1 MLKQQTCWPLS
12 YPVRAAVGDQDD
24 WDEPSYDPPLHHD
37 PVLEQDPASLP
48 PWADRMDASAADIGT
63 RLTFASGRAAT
74 IAEACVLDA
83 KTGRYRNPRGKTGL
97 RGRGRL
103 GRWGANHAADCIVT
117 RLDPRTGVAQALVV
131 ERVDGDAGSC
141 VAWPG
146 GMVEPGEEVPET
158 LRAELTQEALSD
170 TDAVA
175 RLFSGGRRR
184 VLYQGWVDDHR
195 NTDEAW
201 METTVVHF
209 HADAALGA
217 ELELATRD
225 THEVRRSYWLDI
237 DGIDAMYASHHDW
250 LVTLREQG
258 APTLGE
264 PSREDFGPDS
274 CGVLVPFLFAG
285 VAIGVAAALCGL
297 YLSAQ
302 AMHRVQTGAF

>member
-1 MLKQQTCWPLS
+1 MLKQQTCGPLS
-12 YPVRAAVGDQDD
+12 YPVRAAVGDRHD
-24 WDEPSYDPPLHHD
+24 WDDPNYNPPFHHD
-37 PVLEQDPASLP
+37 PVLEQDVASLP
-48 PWADRMDASAADIGT
+48 PWADRMDVSATDVGA
-63 RLTFASGRAAT
+63 RLTHAAGRKAT

-117 RLDPRTGVAQALVV
+117 RLNPRTGAAQALVV

-175 RLFSGGRRR
+175 RLFEEGRRR

-195 NTDEAW
+195 NTDDAW

-209 HADAALGA
+209 HADAALA
-217 ELELATRD
+217 ADLELSTRD
-225 THEVRRSYWLDI
+225 THEVRRSYWMDM
-237 DGIDAMYASHHDW
+237 DDIDAMYASHRDW
-250 LVTLREQG
+250 LLTLREQG
-258 APTLGE
+258 RAALDKPG
-264 PSREDFGPDS
+264 REEFGSGS
-274 CGVLVPFLFAG
+274 CGALAPFLFAG
-285 VAIGVAAALCGL
+285 VAIGIFAALFGL
-297 YLSAQ
+297 YLSARV
-302 AMHRVQTGAF
+302 MHPVQIGAS